1 MEELAFW
8 RNVALVYLIIQFFV
22 FIVIGV
28 AISYLLVR
36 VSATLHIHA
45 EKAAHKAQEY
55 SAIAVEKTEEYTEKV
70 RQPVAQTSARGT
82 GIVTGLRTL
91 LRGDQNQSSAAAPPA
106 SDSPQVTPPISPS
119 VSSTGS
125 KS

>member
-8 RNVALVYLIIQFFV
+8 RNIALVYLIIQLFV
-22 FIVIGV
+22 FVVLGV
-28 AISYLLVR
+28 AIAYLLVR

-91 LRGDQNQSSAAAPPA
+91 FRGDQNPSSAVTPSA
-106 SDSPQVTPPISPS
+106 SDSPPIAPPIPPS